1 MSQTQNITEH
11 RQHLWTHRQSAT
23 KMPTTTET
31 QLKDH
36 QDTSRRTNTINH
48 QDRHNQFPKGPAK
61 GFCFPKMLLLAYFV
75 IISCFPSPSSRHRQY
90 RHPPSSK
97 HRRHHRHHHHVF
109 LHLHHQHHHHHHHH
123 QHHFLLFHH
132 QHFLFFMNHARII
145 IITIIISSSHHHH
158 HNHLLLP
165 HFNTSTT

>member
-1 MSQTQNITEH
+1 MDTPP
-11 RQHLWTHRQSAT
+11 
-23 KMPTTTET
+23 KC
-31 QLKDH
+31 H
-36 QDTSRRTNTINH
+36 QDANDHRNTIERPPRHQQADNTINH

-61 GFCFPKMLLLAYFV
+61 GFCFPKMLLPAYFV

-109 LHLHHQHHHHHHHH
+109 LHLHHHHHHHH

-145 IITIIISSSHHHH
+145 IIITIIISSSHHHH